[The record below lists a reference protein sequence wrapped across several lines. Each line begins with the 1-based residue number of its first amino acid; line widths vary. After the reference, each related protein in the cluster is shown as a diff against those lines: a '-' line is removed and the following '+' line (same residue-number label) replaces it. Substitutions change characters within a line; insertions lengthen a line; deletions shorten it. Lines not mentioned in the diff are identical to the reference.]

1 MMRIYIPINLIN
13 KTNAP
18 IFTNSTIT
26 EILSP
31 RLNVSK
37 TLETKRQTKYCLMS
51 PSENRKIILNS
62 QHKHIYTWC

>member
-1 MMRIYIPINLIN
+1 MPRIIFNIN

-37 TLETKRQTKYCLMS
+37 NLETERNTKIWS
-51 PSENRKIILNS
+51 DSFHQSENRKITLNK
-62 QHKHIYTWC
+62 HKHTI